1 MFSIVAERGSENKE
15 IEKER
20 ERQGERHRERD
31 RETERQTALNM
42 STLTRHKDY
51 PNKRNKPITSRPRT
65 R

>member
-1 MFSIVAERGSENKE
+1 MGGV
-15 IEKER
+15 EKEGGKK
-20 ERQGERHRERD
+20 GERKEEGNRFGSKGEERD